1 VVKRLKQACR
11 VLAVGGAAVVT
22 VMAATV
28 GGPGLARAAIGTAN
42 VAAIGTASE
51 AAIGTAGQAAIGTAR
66 QGGSCNQVSGAFQ
79 MPGADGVTPA
89 AWTGDGLTVPAC
101 GPIPDDGGAASPV
114 SPYPGALPTPGY
126 QCVEFSERYLYYRF
140 GVTMGI
146 STNGDQVAAHYA
158 AAYPA
163 LFMIVRNGT
172 PHRAPVPGDVISLS
186 TAPGFESAAGGHTV
200 VVQSGS
206 VNAEGNG
213 TLTVVEENAAPGG
226 IQVLP
231 VSDWSVTYAG
241 FPYVEWLTT
250 VGLIVT
256 TPSLPSAQVSR
267 GYSARLTAT
276 GAAGPYRWALTSGS
290 LPPGLALSRAGLLSG
305 TVTAATASGGD
316 AVRTWPFTVTA
327 TDSEGAVAVA
337 DLRLAVAGMPE
348 AFSYDSSAGSLRD
361 ARWTGTR
368 WDLTTIDGSGSA
380 LAGHTSGQ
388 VGRASSAVEIDG
400 QPLVFYSDATTG
412 SLRAAW
418 RSGGRWRL
426 ETLDGPGSTQPG
438 HTADHVGSAISA
450 VVVAGQPEVFY
461 DDASDASLR
470 YARLTASGWRFETLD
485 GPGSVLSQHTRHHVG
500 SAISALVADGQPQ
513 VYYYDATAGTLRRAW
528 RSGARWFFRTIDGP
542 TARIAGHARGRVG
555 TAIAATLLG
564 GRPDVFY
571 DDAGDASLR
580 YARLTA
586 SGWRFETLD
595 GSGST
600 LAGHTADHVGSAVAV
615 TQLQGNP
622 QVYYYDAT
630 RTSLRHAFWTG
641 SGWVLETLDGPGSVI
656 SGHDTDQVGSSVSV
670 TEMPDGPQVYYAD
683 ATADS
688 LRHSWWTPAGWRF
701 ETLDGRGSTM
711 AGHTTAHVGGSVSV
725 TLY

>member
-1 VVKRLKQACR
+1 VVKRLEQACR
-11 VLAVGGAAVVT
+11 VLTVGGAAVAT

-28 GGPGLARAAIGTAN
+28 GGPGLA
-42 VAAIGTASE
+42 
-51 AAIGTAGQAAIGTAR
+51 QAATGAARQAATGPARQAATAAVR
-66 QGGSCNQVSGAFQ
+66 QGGSCNQVPGAYQ

-101 GPIPDDGGAASPV
+101 GPIPNDGGLAKPV
-114 SPYPGALPTPGY
+114 YPYPGALWTPGY
-126 QCVEFSERYLYYRF
+126 QCVEFSERYLYYRY
-140 GVTMGI
+140 GVSMSI
-146 STNGDQVAAHYA
+146 PTNGDQVAAHYA

-163 LFMIVRNGT
+163 LFMIIRNGT
-172 PHRAPVPGDVISLS
+172 PHRAPVPGDVLSLS
-186 TAPGFESAAGGHTV
+186 TAPGFDSAAGGHTV
-200 VVQSGS
+200 VVQSSS
-206 VNAEGNG
+206 VTAAGNG
-213 TLTVVEENAAPGG
+213 TLTVVEENAVPSG

-231 VSDWSVTYAG
+231 VSDWSVTYNG
-241 FPYVEWLTT
+241 FPHVEWLTT

-256 TPSLPSAQVSR
+256 TPSLPSAHVSR
-267 GYSARLTAT
+267 GYSAALTAT
-276 GAAGPYRWALTSGS
+276 GGAGPYRWAVTYGS
-290 LPPGLALSRAGLLSG
+290 PPPGLALSRAGLLSG
-305 TVTAATASGGD
+305 TVAAATASGGD

-327 TDSEGAVAVA
+327 TDPKGAVAVA
-337 DLRLAVAGMPE
+337 DLRLAVAGTPE
-348 AFSYDSSAGSLRD
+348 AFYYDSSAGSLRD

-368 WDLTTIDGSGSA
+368 WAFTTIDGSGST

-388 VGRASSAVEIDG
+388 VGRAASAVEIDG
-400 QPLVFYSDATTG
+400 QPMVFYSDASTG

-438 HTADHVGSAISA
+438 HTAGHVGSAVSA

-461 DDASDASLR
+461 YDAGDASLR
-470 YARLTASGWRFETLD
+470 NARLTASGWRFETLD

-500 SAISALVADGQPQ
+500 SAISALVADGEPQ

-528 RSGARWFFRTIDGP
+528 RSGDRWFFLNVDGP
-542 TARIAGHARGRVG
+542 TARIAGHAGGRVG
-555 TAIAATLLG
+555 SAISATLLG

-571 DDAGDASLR
+571 YDAGDASLR
-580 YARLTA
+580 NARLTA
-586 SGWRFETLD
+586 SGWRFGTLD

-600 LAGHTADHVGSAVAV
+600 LAGHTADRVGSAVAV
-615 TQLQGNP
+615 TQMGGNP

-630 RTSLRHAFWTG
+630 RKSLRHAFWTG
-641 SGWVLETLDGPGSVI
+641 SGWALETLDGPGSVI

-688 LRHSWWTPAGWRF
+688 LRHAWWTPAGWRF

-711 AGHTTAHVGGSVSV
+711 ARHTTARVGGSVSV